1 MASQAEGL
9 DLSRNSFSSASKE
22 QYPYCYP
29 RAILL
34 PVFVRPGLP
43 AGAEPWLHRPSPPS
57 SVFSMASSSLAPSP
71 QTTITP
77 LRPKRKLSSSTLP
90 PLRLLLSLLLP
101 QTSYTDARASSL
113 SSCLHPLEFGFCPC
127 HCLQSHGHLLIVK
140 PRACSSRSSPQA
152 FSPLCFTQWPP
163 IHCFCKLLPLSW
175 PSPSRTR
182 AFLSLRA
189 ASRVH
194 DPLSSRTGG
203 LVSPSGLLND
213 LTHTLPQPAGH
224 ERMTENSLHWYLQ
237 LPV

>member
-127 HCLQSHGHLLIVK
+127 HCLQSHRHLLIIK

-152 FSPLCFTQWPP
+152 FSLRSVLHNGRPSTASANSCLFPGPHHPAQV
-163 IHCFCKLLPLSW
+163 LS
-175 PSPSRTR
+175 SPSVRPQESMT
-182 AFLSLRA
+182 LSVPELVVLSPPL
-189 ASRVH
+189 AS
-194 DPLSSRTGG
+194 
-203 LVSPSGLLND
+203 
-213 LTHTLPQPAGH
+213 
-224 ERMTENSLHWYLQ
+224 
-237 LPV
+237 